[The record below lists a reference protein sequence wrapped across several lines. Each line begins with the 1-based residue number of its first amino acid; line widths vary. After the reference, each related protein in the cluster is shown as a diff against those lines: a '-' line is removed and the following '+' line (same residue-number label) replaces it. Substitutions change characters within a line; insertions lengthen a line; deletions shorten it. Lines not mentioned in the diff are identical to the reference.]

1 MFSAM
6 LLQAGEEIHVCYVHI
21 NRARSRNPN
30 FVNQVLIERIDD
42 KRKEILRS
50 VDSGADEIEQ
60 VLLIHFF
67 ILILE
72 I

>member
-1 MFSAM
+1 MFSTM
-6 LLQAGEEIHVCYVHI
+6 LLQTGEEIQLCSVHI
-21 NRARSRNPN
+21 NRARARDPT